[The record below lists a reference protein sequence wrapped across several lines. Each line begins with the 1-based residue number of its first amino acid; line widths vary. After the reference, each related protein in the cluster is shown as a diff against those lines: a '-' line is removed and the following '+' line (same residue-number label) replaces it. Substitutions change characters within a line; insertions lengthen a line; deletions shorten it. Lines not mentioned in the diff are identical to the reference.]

1 MSIGGRRT
9 NGRWARAAVY
19 TLALVLV
26 ATTAAWGQST
36 SKPTTKSPAKRST
49 PTTSAQLAEQK
60 RQIDEQKRRI
70 SEQQSLIESQR
81 AAIDSLSLAADSQ
94 AVHIAAQAAR
104 LSSLDSQLVDMKKR
118 LEILESQGGFP
129 GWEDKLEER
138 IKKVEAATQKS
149 PELPPDVVSAGDFP
163 GSIRIPGS
171 DAAIKFGARIR
182 TAVVLTLDPLGTDD
196 RFLTSSIPVGVPSTS
211 GDARRTNITAR
222 ASRLNIEFRTP
233 GGREEVRAFF
243 EGDFAGAGDQFRLR
257 HAYAQYRGF
266 IVGQTWST
274 FSDPNVNIEDLDFEG
289 ISSENVIRQPQLRYW
304 WTHHENRRFAI
315 AVETPQVSVTGGTG
329 VNLVPDLIAREF
341 VGLKG
346 GGHVQIAA
354 VFRQIR
360 AQSATGAVTSTW
372 GAGGTVSGV
381 LMLPLQGLTDRLMY
395 QVNAGW
401 GIARYINDLNPN
413 SLGTTNGQDAVFDT
427 TTSELKALPVLGWYV
442 GYEHRWKE
450 WKKLQTMNLR
460 STALWSRVAVNNPDF
475 QPPESYKRTDRF
487 ALNIVFSP
495 SGRVDAGVQYIYGVR
510 ENFDG
515 QSAHANQ
522 FQLVGL
528 FRF

>member
-1 MSIGGRRT
+1 MVRQALSALAASILAATVTAGG
-9 NGRWARAAVY
+9 ADAA
-19 TLALVLV
+19 A
-26 ATTAAWGQST
+26 T
-36 SKPTTKSPAKRST
+36 SKAPSKKSSGPSL
-49 PTTSAQLAEQK
+49 SAQLAEQRRRLDEQK
-60 RQIDEQKRRI
+60 QRIDEQEAMI
-70 SEQQSLIESQR
+70 AQQHAL
-81 AAIDSLSLAADSQ
+81 IDSLSVSADSQ
-94 AVHIAAQAAR
+94 AVHSARQAA
-104 LSSLDSQLVDMKKR
+104 SFGALDSQLVDMKKR

-149 PELPPDVVSAGDFP
+149 PELPPDIVSAGDFP

-182 TAVVLTLDPLGTDD
+182 TAGVLTLDPLGTDD

-211 GDARRTNITAR
+211 GDARRTTITAR

-233 GGREEVRAFF
+233 GGSEEVRAFF

-257 HAYAQYRGF
+257 HGYAQYRGF

-274 FSDPNVNIEDLDFEG
+274 FSDPNVNLEDLDFEG

-304 WTHHENRRFAI
+304 RRHGEDRRFAVAI
-315 AVETPQVSVTGGTG
+315 ETPEVSVTGGTG
-329 VNLVPDLIAREF
+329 VNLVPDMIVREY

-346 GGHVQIAA
+346 GGHVQVAT
-354 VFRQIR
+354 VLRQIR

-372 GAGGTVSGV
+372 GVGGTVSGV
-381 LMLPLQGLTDRLMY
+381 VQVKQQGLTDRLMY

-427 TTSELKALPVLGWYV
+427 TSGELKALPVLGWYV

-450 WKKLQTMNLR
+450 WKQLQTVNLR
-460 STALWSRVAVNNPDF
+460 STLLWSRVAVDNPDF
-475 QPPESYKRTDRF
+475 QPPTSYKRTDRI
-487 ALNIVFSP
+487 AVNVVFSP
-495 SGRVDAGVQYIYGVR
+495 SGRVDAGIEYIYGVR

>member
-1 MSIGGRRT
+1 MSAGGKRT
-9 NGRWARAAVY
+9 NGRLARAAAC
-19 TLALVLV
+19 TLALALV
-26 ATTAAWGQST
+26 TTTAAWGQST
-36 SKPTTKSPAKRST
+36 SKPATKSTAKRST

-60 RQIDEQKRRI
+60 RQIDEQRRRI
-70 SEQQSLIESQR
+70 SEQQSLIERQR
-81 AAIDSLSLAADSQ
+81 SAIDSLAISADSQ
-94 AVHIAAQAAR
+94 AVVVARQTAR
-104 LSSLDSQLVDMKKR
+104 LAALDTQLVDMKKR
-118 LEILESQGGFP
+118 LEILESQSNLP

-196 RFLTSSIPVGVPSTS
+196 RFLTSSIPVGQPSAG
-211 GDARRTNITAR
+211 GDARRTNISAR

-257 HAYAQYRGF
+257 HGYAQYRGF

-304 WTHHENRRFAI
+304 WRHHGDRRFAI

-329 VNLVPDLIAREF
+329 VNLVPDLIMREY
-341 VGLKG
+341 VGFQG
-346 GGHVQIAA
+346 GGHVQVAA
-354 VFRQIR
+354 VLRQIR
-360 AQSATGAVTSTW
+360 AQSASGAVTSTW

-381 LMLPLQGLTDRLMY
+381 VAVPLQGLTDRLMY
-395 QVNAGW
+395 QVNAGS

-427 TTSELKALPVLGWYV
+427 TSGELKALPVVGWYV

-450 WKKLQTMNLR
+450 WKRLQTMNLR
-460 STALWSRVAVNNPDF
+460 STVLWSRVAVDNPDF
-475 QPPESYKRTDRF
+475 QPPESYKRTDRL
-487 ALNIVFSP
+487 AVNVVFSP
-495 SGRVDAGVQYIYGVR
+495 SGRVDAGLEYIYGVR

>member
-1 MSIGGRRT
+1 MNVGVRLRQ
-9 NGRWARAAVY
+9 
-19 TLALVLV
+19 LV
-26 ATTAAWGQST
+26 ATAGAALAVALLLPCAAVHAQTAKSP
-36 SKPTTKSPAKRST
+36 SKPAARRST
-49 PTTSAQLAEQK
+49 PSTSAQLAEQK
-60 RQIDEQKRRI
+60 RRIDEQKRAI
-70 SEQQSLIESQR
+70 DEQEDIVLRQR
-81 AAIDSLSLAADSQ
+81 ALIDSLAASADSQ
-94 AVHIAAQAAR
+94 AVVIARQSAR
-104 LSSLDSQLVDMKKR
+104 LAGLDSQLVDMKKR
-118 LEILESQGGFP
+118 LEALESQANFP
-129 GWEDKLEER
+129 AWEDKLEER
-138 IKKVEAATQKS
+138 IKRVEAATQKS

-196 RFLTSSIPVGVPSTS
+196 RFLTSSIPVGQPSSS
-211 GDARRTNITAR
+211 GDARRTNISAR

-243 EGDFAGAGDQFRLR
+243 EGDFAGVGDQFRLR

-274 FSDPNVNIEDLDFEG
+274 FSDPWVEIEDLDFEG

-304 WTHHENRRFAI
+304 WTKGKNRLAV

-329 VNLVPDLIAREF
+329 VNLVPDLIVREF
-341 VGLKG
+341 FETKE
-346 GGHVQIAA
+346 GGHVQVAGVA
-354 VFRQIR
+354 RQIR
-360 AQSATGAVTSTW
+360 AQSATGAVESTW
-372 GAGGTVSGV
+372 GTGGSVSGV
-381 LMLPLQGLTDRLMY
+381 FTVKVRGLTDRFMY
-395 QVNAGW
+395 QANAGR

-413 SLGTTNGQDAVFDT
+413 DLGTTTGQDAVFDT
-427 TTSELKALPVLGWYV
+427 ASGELKSLPVLGWYV

-450 WKKLQTMNLR
+450 WRQLQTMNLR
-460 STALWSRVAVNNPDF
+460 STALLSRVNVDNFDF
-475 QPPESYKRTDRF
+475 QPPDSYKRTDRF
-487 ALNIVFSP
+487 ALNLVFSP
-495 SGRVDAGVQYIYGVR
+495 SGRVDVGLEYIYGVR

-522 FQLVGL
+522 FQFVGL